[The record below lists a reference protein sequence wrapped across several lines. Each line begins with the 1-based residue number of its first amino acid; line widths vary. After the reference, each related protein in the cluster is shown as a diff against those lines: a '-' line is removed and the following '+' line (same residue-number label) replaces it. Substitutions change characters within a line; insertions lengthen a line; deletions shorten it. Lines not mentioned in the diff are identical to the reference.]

1 MSGSDDIDFEAFH
14 TAELPARLATGNGQL
29 AAQDVAT
36 VGAIA
41 LRLAESGN
49 AYTYVPRG
57 DGIEIV
63 AGSEQARTVV
73 EIDQAAWNGLA
84 TDAETAPGL
93 LYSDRAACTGGSALR
108 FVRWEPALRAMYH
121 GRPILDPTGF
131 QLTDDVGTV
140 LDPRRSF
147 ELADDRA
154 EMAAFLDAAGYLL
167 VRRVFDEAEIAGLLA
182 ATERLRR
189 AAAPGDGRSW
199 WGRDRAGEE
208 VLSRVTHAAV
218 EDDLR
223 ALYQDERMTAL
234 MMLSRFDLTPRAA
247 QAPEGVQVLWKLP
260 DVVEGLSDIP
270 WHRDCGMGGHATMCP
285 LLIATVCVAGGGPD
299 AGQLRMLPGS
309 WRYSYPFIDPG
320 DAAAPE
326 GVSLDVEPGDVTLH
340 YSDTMHASCAPVGPG
355 PYRTSLLLA
364 FVPDVYAHALGKRGY
379 NSPLTKRADGQ
390 VQHLRDLLDAPG
402 DKGEADA

>member
-1 MSGSDDIDFEAFH
+1 MTDNIDFDFFH
-14 TAELPARLATGNGQL
+14 TQELHARLAAGNGQL
-29 AAQDVAT
+29 AAHDVASI
-36 VGAIA
+36 GAIA
-41 LRLAESGN
+41 LRLAESGR
-49 AYTYVPRG
+49 AYTYVPTG
-57 DGIEIV
+57 DGIEVV
-63 AGSEQARTVV
+63 AGSEQARTII
-73 EIDQAAWNGLA
+73 EIDQASWNGLA

-93 LYSDRAACTGGSALR
+93 LYSDRATCSGGSALR

-121 GRPILDPTGF
+121 SRPILDPTELD
-131 QLTDDVGTV
+131 LTYEDGTV
-140 LDPRRSF
+140 LDPSQSF

-154 EMAAFLDAAGYLL
+154 EMAAFLDATGYLL
-167 VRRVFDEAEIAGLLA
+167 VRDVFDEVEIEVLAA

-189 AAAPGDGRSW
+189 TAAPGDGRSW
-199 WGRDRAGEE
+199 WGRDRSGEE

-223 ALYQDERMTAL
+223 ALYADERMTAL
-234 MMLSRFDLTPRAA
+234 MALSRFDLTPRAA

-326 GVSLDVEPGDVTLH
+326 GVPLDVEPGDVTLH
-340 YSDTMHASCAPVGPG
+340 YSDTMHASCAPSGPG
-355 PYRTSLLLA
+355 PHRTSLLLA
-364 FVPDVYAHALGKRGY
+364 FVPDVDAHALGKRGY
-379 NSPLTKRADGQ
+379 NSPLTKRADGH
-390 VQHLRDLLDAPG
+390 VQHLRDLLEVQGEEAR
-402 DKGEADA
+402 EADA